1 MIKKKN
7 ISNLFILFLLTHLV
21 LWTLIP
27 SISNNNLPLDTIEH
41 LAWASNLDWGFNKHP
56 PLVAFILEI
65 FYQIFGNQD
74 WAYYL
79 LSQIF
84 IVTSFYFIW
93 KLSNIFFKSE
103 IYSLISIFL
112 LEGIYFY
119 NFTTPEFN
127 VNICLLPFWSVTI
140 YYCWLSFEDN
150 KLKNWILLG
159 LFAGLGF
166 LSKYLFIYLLIG
178 IAVFFIYHLVNK
190 NKIKIDYKY
199 FLSIAIF
206 FIIIAPHLIWLYEN
220 NFVTIMYA
228 LNRTGLEN
236 NSAINHLINP
246 ILFLAKQFDI
256 MIPFFLMLIILLKKM
271 KLNINF
277 KDKKFLFL
285 LAINILPI
293 IFIFLTS
300 LMTGAKIRTMWMT
313 PFYLYFGTFI
323 VYVFKKNINLKK
335 INNFIYIFLFI
346 FLLSPSTYLYVSL
359 SNENKRTD
367 YPGSYIAYLVQD
379 KWNKNFSN
387 EIRIVVGDE
396 WSAGNLSYHL
406 NSRPKWYN
414 QLLKKDLEKINSKDG
429 VIYTGN
435 PKILKKVCPGEFGT
449 INPVGYCM
457 IGAK

>member
-190 NKIKIDYKY
+190 NKIKINYKY

-220 NFVTIMYA
+220 NYVTIMYA

-246 ILFLAKQFDI
+246 ILFLAKQFGI

-313 PFYLYFGTFI
+313 PFYLYSGTFI

-367 YPGSYIAYLVQD
+367 YPGSYISYLVQD